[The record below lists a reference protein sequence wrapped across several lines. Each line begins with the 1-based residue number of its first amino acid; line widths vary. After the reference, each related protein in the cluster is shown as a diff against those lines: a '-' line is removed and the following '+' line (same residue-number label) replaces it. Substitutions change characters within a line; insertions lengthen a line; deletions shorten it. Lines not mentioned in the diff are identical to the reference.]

1 MPFHSPFFLCS
12 FFLDYF
18 GYQTVVMF
26 AMEIICTFS
35 QEMCYYHKLV
45 ISNISYLVWYN
56 TTQSNCVYKT
66 NKINHEEKK
75 VGIDNMTTSWSS
87 FQSLNTISP
96 NFKIIEDLSNLT
108 TFVRRYRKKST
119 CKDQYSF
126 IRFILKNTFSHYIDL
141 TGLILAH
148 IFFDNLGHS

>member
-1 MPFHSPFFLCS
+1 
-12 FFLDYF
+12 
-18 GYQTVVMF
+18 
-26 AMEIICTFS
+26 MEIICTFS

-56 TTQSNCVYKT
+56 TTQSNCVHKT

-96 NFKIIEDLSNLT
+96 ISKLLKIFQIWQLK
-108 TFVRRYRKKST
+108 FVRRYRKKNQHVKTNMVS
-119 CKDQYSF
+119 
-126 IRFILKNTFSHYIDL
+126 LDL
-141 TGLILAH
+141 L
-148 IFFDNLGHS
+148 